1 MLRYVQVG
9 QFLSS
14 VIPALWLRAFR
25 KVLWDAHT
33 HPLIPLLGCNLLLM
47 MKLEYTL
54 QMVGPGKQPF
64 DVGFQY
70 TATFHDYL
78 KERPL
83 LNTVTAALN
92 TPLAVREIE
101 QLFLRVH
108 AAAALVTKDVVA
120 FIGSQAFVFFQVVYV
135 AYAWIVEG
143 RKRATLAALLL
154 YTCRGLM
161 GYSTQLPLPQE
172 FLGSELDFPVGNV
185 SFFLFFSGHIGGSV
199 IASLDLRRAQRR
211 RLGAIVDFL
220 NLLQWFRLLATRGH
234 YTIDLIVGAGAGWA
248 CDHLAGKYEERK
260 AKLAKLKE
268 FGPDNR
274 LQGVR
279 ISSYCA
285 LGRPTRCSLQEEY
298 STPGPKADNDLFL
311 KASRFWGRK
320 RAKASPGDK
329 QNDTRKCS
337 ASRLA
342 RQGQIVRP
350 GAVAF

>member
-92 TPLAVREIE
+92 T
-101 QLFLRVH
+101 
-108 AAAALVTKDVVA
+108 
-120 FIGSQAFVFFQVVYV
+120 AFVFFQVVYV

-279 ISSYCA
+279 M
-285 LGRPTRCSLQEEY
+285 
-298 STPGPKADNDLFL
+298 
-311 KASRFWGRK
+311 
-320 RAKASPGDK
+320 
-329 QNDTRKCS
+329 
-337 ASRLA
+337 
-342 RQGQIVRP
+342 
-350 GAVAF
+350 